1 MEAYL
6 PPTYYEP
13 RSGFLTFLL
22 AAIFFVAN
30 VVAAYN
36 AASYAMTKK
45 PRPEVSMTKK
55 EFQELVREADR
66 GEVARLKER
75 SAARESLLDE
85 AIEMAHVSEVR
96 IAALEDDYNKAM
108 KGMGALQASISHAP
122 NSSATAPHSRP
133 ASPSAPPFPSEH
145 SSRASSDSHDE
156 SDGDRIYGGVDYE
169 SSPEVSS
176 PPGQAHEVSSPQLD
190 QETSDE
196 LAALAGWGLDDKAP
210 DDDSDGNITDQDAE
224 GKKDD
229 EYEAPAPPV
238 GTTRPAFKPL
248 ARCKTKGAPAR
259 HE

>member
-1 MEAYL
+1 
-6 PPTYYEP
+6 
-13 RSGFLTFLL
+13 
-22 AAIFFVAN
+22 
-30 VVAAYN
+30 
-36 AASYAMTKK
+36 
-45 PRPEVSMTKK
+45 
-55 EFQELVREADR
+55 
-66 GEVARLKER
+66 
-75 SAARESLLDE
+75 
-85 AIEMAHVSEVR
+85 
-96 IAALEDDYNKAM
+96 M

-145 SSRASSDSHDE
+145 SSRAFSDSHD
-156 SDGDRIYGGVDYE
+156 E